1 MACSI
6 CSHLECALEVR
17 HSEYLKACSATLRR
31 VSLKFAA
38 YDLVEMERAR
48 SELQMHREGCAS
60 AIAKAAVQHSLAA
73 ANRPLFSTALTLH
86 PPHPR

>member
-1 MACSI
+1 M
-6 CSHLECALEVR
+6 
-17 HSEYLKACSATLRR
+17 KACSATLRR

-60 AIAKAAVQHSLAA
+60 AIAKAPYSIPWPLPTDRCSL
-73 ANRPLFSTALTLH
+73 PL
-86 PPHPR
+86 